1 MILPGQGRECLG
13 PAPGARKGRAV
24 DMEEKVY
31 KVMRGAGALNIT
43 LGVVTLVLGL
53 VSGILLIIGGAKL
66 LAGKSK
72 ILF

>member
-1 MILPGQGRECLG
+1 MRF
-13 PAPGARKGRAV
+13 PGAGKGRAV
-24 DMEEKVY
+24 GMDEKLY

-53 VSGILLIIGGAKL
+53 VSGILLVVGGAKL

>member
-1 MILPGQGRECLG
+1 MRF
-13 PAPGARKGRAV
+13 APGAAASDAGKGRAA